1 MIQKLGKQQ
10 WTLQRSQSLGTEHEM
25 RGRVLQSQCN
35 LDEHEMPTVFPPVE
49 EAHEIKEF
57 KFSVFWGE
65 IHLPLTSTISAKR
78 SLKKAKAFF
87 LCNFIPPFQNKT
99 YDYFMQCSITGLL
112 GLGKLHSQLFHNFF
126 AMSRG
131 F

>member
-1 MIQKLGKQQ
+1 
-10 WTLQRSQSLGTEHEM
+10 
-25 RGRVLQSQCN
+25 
-35 LDEHEMPTVFPPVE
+35 MPTVFPPVE
-49 EAHEIKEF
+49 EEREIKEF

-65 IHLPLTSTISAKR
+65 IHLLLTSTISAKR

-99 YDYFMQCSITGLL
+99 YNYFTQCPIPGLL

-126 AMSRG
+126 ATSQR